1 MAELWVTAFFYR
13 IVINTRFPSFLIFIL
28 WYVPLKNNI
37 SHCVIFQINEQGF
50 SGLLSEFCKSAL
62 RLFDYTF
69 HVMYYYV
76 LVTLHSFC
84 KTRTQIALD
93 QGPWWKWSPD
103 RQVSVDHMSKMSQR
117 KTKLMWTEVI
127 VRPNCGLSG
136 TYVVSGRVKKYFRIL
151 DMEVLMLLMVWNAKV
166 SIAPISFLI
175 QEIPCNTKLIFIQK
189 RYFEIESPSLWSL
202 TWF

>member
-1 MAELWVTAFFYR
+1 M
-13 IVINTRFPSFLIFIL
+13 IPN
-28 WYVPLKNNI
+28 
-37 SHCVIFQINEQGF
+37 
-50 SGLLSEFCKSAL
+50 
-62 RLFDYTF
+62 
-69 HVMYYYV
+69 
-76 LVTLHSFC
+76 
-84 KTRTQIALD
+84 
-93 QGPWWKWSPD
+93 

-175 QEIPCNTKLIFIQK
+175 QEIPCNTDLYNTIKFPIKISNQM
-189 RYFEIESPSLWSL
+189 I
-202 TWF
+202 